1 MFSSPT
7 RSIYALTRGEITR
20 GLANRFVHS
29 RVYILLYLVMA
40 GLSVATVV
48 LSLTDG
54 CPGPAFYILEV
65 IINTTMILE
74 VTIRLVALGRV
85 SRLSGTLLSCT
96 NHTTFS
102 AILAISIQRG

>member
-74 VTIRLVALGRV
+74 VTIRLIALGRV
-85 SRLSGTLLSCT
+85 SRLSGNIGVL
-96 NHTTFS
+96 H
-102 AILAISIQRG
+102 